1 MTTVSFPL
9 PLPVPVHGLDE
20 LTTET
25 RVIATPWS
33 RMVRGI
39 GLGQHPVA
47 YDPEAAGRIRHV
59 FRLLDAQGAGAG
71 SYTRFSSLL
80 ADFVLTTVHPSRGPY
95 RRAEPE
101 ELGPV
106 LAALRAEEN
115 PYFRVMAGCL
125 LADAV
130 AKLGLP
136 RSLLVNDE
144 TDLPAELLD
153 MVDRIE
159 PDRARDENA
168 GRHGHYERLS
178 ACTAVFLATGQL
190 GLGDRLVSGPRNRVR
205 EALDLLEQVPAPF
218 FRGRGGSMLLSVVSL
233 LGHERLITDDGG
245 RDRLREVLSHLDHA
259 DGPSLRPAF
268 PQPMSDAFVRIYP
281 LLTMLNAVA
290 MTERPET
297 YLSHGRDRL
306 AEAAEL
312 MAALTPVERTHMG
325 LYYLV
330 ALHNLGRLRDQVP
343 DLDAFVEDV
352 VGQGERIDPGADYF
366 LRGISY
372 AYLVQTAMFTG
383 RMDLVGEPLLNRWAD
398 AFPDL
403 DRTDD
408 DRTNRPYP
416 FAYAL
421 NVLAE
426 IGRSDLLFS
435 PRPGYG
441 GATPVEWVVGRLSE
455 GGREE
460 HRLYML
466 NHALV
471 SWALRLRG
479 TQRRETP
486 LFAGVSPF
494 RRSGAR

>member
-1 MTTVSFPL
+1 MTTAPFR
-9 PLPVPVHGLDE
+9 VPVRGLHE
-20 LTTET
+20 LATET

-47 YDPEAAGRIRHV
+47 YDPEAAARIRHT
-59 FRLLDAQGAGAG
+59 FRLLDAHGAG
-71 SYTRFSSLL
+71 SSPYIRFSSLL
-80 ADFVLTTVHPSRGPY
+80 ADFVLATVHPSRGPH
-95 RRAEPE
+95 RRAAPE
-101 ELGPV
+101 ELAPV

-115 PYFRVMAGCL
+115 PYFRLMAGCVL
-125 LADAV
+125 MDAV

-136 RSLLVNDE
+136 RSLLVDDG
-144 TDLPAELLD
+144 TDLPGEMLD
-153 MVDRIE
+153 VLDRIE

-178 ACTAVFLATGQL
+178 ASTAVFLATGQL
-190 GLGDRLVSGPRNRVR
+190 GLQDRLVSGPRNRVR

-233 LGHERLITDDGG
+233 IGHGRFLADDGG
-245 RDRLREVLSHLDHA
+245 RDRVREVLSHLDRGEA
-259 DGPSLRPAF
+259 AGLRPAF
-268 PQPMSDAFVRIYP
+268 PQPMSDAFVRVYP

-290 MTERPET
+290 MTDRPER
-297 YLSHGRDRL
+297 YLVHGRDRL
-306 AEAAEL
+306 AEAGEL

-325 LYYLV
+325 LYYLI

-352 VGQGERIDPGADYF
+352 VGQWEHIDPGADYF

-372 AYLVQTAMFTG
+372 AYLVQTAMVTG
-383 RMDLVGEPLLNRWAD
+383 RMDLIGEPLLNRWVD
-398 AFPDL
+398 GFPAM

-408 DRTNRPYP
+408 DRINRPYP

-426 IGRSDLLFS
+426 IGRSDLLFR
-435 PRPGYG
+435 PRDGYG
-441 GATPVEWVVGRLSE
+441 GATPVEWVVGRLSP

-466 NHALV
+466 SHALV
-471 SWALRLRG
+471 GWALRLRG
-479 TQRRETP
+479 SQRRETP
-486 LFAGVSPF
+486 LYRGFTRF
-494 RRSGAR
+494 RSSGAR